1 MSKLTDKI
9 NSIPNLLSTG
19 GCTNEQISEAEKKLN
34 LTFPEDFIEY
44 TKNYGVISFFGTELT
59 GLNVDGY
66 LNVVDATL
74 QEQKNNNNFPE
85 NYFVLENLYID
96 GILAVSDESGKVY
109 SLQYDKKELLCNSF
123 SEYLDLCIK
132 RKN

>member
-19 GCTNEQISEAEKKLN
+19 GCTNEQISEAEKKLD

-74 QEQKNNNNFPE
+74 QERGNNDNFPV
-85 NYFVLENLYID
+85 NCFVLENLYID

-109 SLQYDKKELLCNSF
+109 SLRYDKKDLLCNSF

-132 RKN
+132 RKK

>member
-85 NYFVLENLYID
+85 NCFVLENLYID